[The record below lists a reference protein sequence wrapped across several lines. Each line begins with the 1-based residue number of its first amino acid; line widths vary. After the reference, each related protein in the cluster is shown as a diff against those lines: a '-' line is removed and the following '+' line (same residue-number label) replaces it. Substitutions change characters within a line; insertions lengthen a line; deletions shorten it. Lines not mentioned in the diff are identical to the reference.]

1 MYMYMHCIHVH
12 VHCLALCLITIL
24 SSYDIS
30 LQVNLSE
37 TISTAAARGAVEKW
51 LLQVQDIMIMSI
63 RDVIEESKDVSH
75 QIKQMF
81 YVQ

>member
-1 MYMYMHCIHVH
+1 MFI
-12 VHCLALCLITIL
+12 ITL
-24 SSYDIS
+24 LYSYDIS
-30 LQVNLSE
+30 FQVNLSE

-81 YVQ
+81 MHNE